1 MFELLMFIFS
11 LETDPEPVAFV
22 VVPYRDFEAI
32 YLPADYT
39 GPIVAI
45 PSDEE
50 VFTK

>member
-1 MFELLMFIFS
+1 MFEFFIFIFL

-39 GPIVAI
+39 GPVVAI